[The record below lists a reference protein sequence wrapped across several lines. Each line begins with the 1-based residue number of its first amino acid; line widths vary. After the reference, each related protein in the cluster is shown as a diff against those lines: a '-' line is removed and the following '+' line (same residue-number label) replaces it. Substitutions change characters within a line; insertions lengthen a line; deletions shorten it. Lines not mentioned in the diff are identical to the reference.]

1 VKNQDFFIAREGL
14 PFFFVGLLCTLL
26 FCFFGLTALCCV
38 SAFFSIYVLF
48 FFRNPKRVA
57 PEASNA
63 VISPADGKVIFIGEA
78 KEVEFTN
85 TSMMKVSIFMSL
97 TDVHIN
103 RMPVDG
109 TIEKMQH
116 RPGKFLAAWD
126 EKATEEN
133 ERQGYLIKTPKQE
146 SVVLFQVAGLVARRI
161 VSYLK
166 EGLTV
171 AKGNRIGLIRFG
183 SRCDLFLPLNYKINV
198 TIDQKVA
205 GGETVVAYAP

>member
-1 VKNQDFFIAREGL
+1 
-14 PFFFVGLLCTLL
+14 
-26 FCFFGLTALCCV
+26 
-38 SAFFSIYVLF
+38 
-48 FFRNPKRVA
+48 
-57 PEASNA
+57 
-63 VISPADGKVIFIGEA
+63 
-78 KEVEFTN
+78 
-85 TSMMKVSIFMSL
+85 MMKVSIFMSL